1 MHVFEVEIVSRA
13 DGQRLLHHVRAVDET
28 SARAKVQR
36 HHGPLAVLKPGAT
49 IRRPCTADEI
59 AEELAK
65 ENAT

>member
-1 MHVFEVEIVSRA
+1 MHVFEVELVSRA
-13 DGQRLLHHVRAVDET
+13 EGQRLLHHVRAADET
-28 SARAKVQR
+28 SARSKVQQV
-36 HHGPLAVLKPGAT
+36 HGPLAMLKPGAT